1 VVPPSIRMLSAQQSK
16 FARQSVSRGRVVAL
30 LLSCSYLAVI
40 SDKHKKS
47 KAQTT
52 AADVAATKRPI
63 ISPTS
68 RSPADAGSFIHV

>member
-1 VVPPSIRMLSAQQSK
+1 
-16 FARQSVSRGRVVAL
+16 VVAL